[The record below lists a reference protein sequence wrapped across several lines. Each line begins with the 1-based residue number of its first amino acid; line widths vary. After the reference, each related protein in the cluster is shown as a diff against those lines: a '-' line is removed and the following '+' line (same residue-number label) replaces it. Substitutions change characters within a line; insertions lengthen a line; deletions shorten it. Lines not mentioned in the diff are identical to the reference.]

1 MSTFSRSAK
10 GAVPLVSIA
19 LEQSGQGDSSP
30 KYENLIKEVV
40 GGWGLWVGWLVFK
53 KSVVGKFYHL

>member
-1 MSTFSRSAK
+1 M
-10 GAVPLVSIA
+10 SIA

-40 GGWGLWVGWLVFK
+40 GGGGSGLAGWYLKIIGGQV
-53 KSVVGKFYHL
+53 YYL